1 MTQDWFMRFRPEF
14 KAAGWLATLAAVAV
28 ATAVQASD
36 ARYVQV
42 AEARMRREASFL
54 SPTVA
59 VLGYG
64 EVVNQRGKAANNEWL
79 LVARPSGEEGWLHQ
93 SALTSTRLVLKAGEQ
108 SMSGR
113 SGGAEATLAGKGYSA
128 ETERDF
134 QKDHQ
139 QLDFAALDRLDE
151 QRPSDEEIARF
162 ITEGQLRP

>member
-1 MTQDWFMRFRPEF
+1 MPFFRALRIAISLTVLSAVLADRPAQ
-14 KAAGWLATLAAVAV
+14 AA
-28 ATAVQASD
+28 D

-64 EVVNQRGKAANNEWL
+64 DVVNQRGAEASNQWL
-79 LVARPSGEEGWLHQ
+79 FVARPSGEEGWLHQ
-93 SALTSTRLVLKAGEQ
+93 SALTVTRLVLKAGEQ

-134 QKDHQ
+134 QKNHQ

-151 QRPSDEEIARF
+151 ARPGDEELLRF
-162 ITEGQLRP
+162 IREGQLRP

>member
-1 MTQDWFMRFRPEF
+1 MRFRPEF
-14 KAAGWLATLAAVAV
+14 KAAGWLATLAGLAIA
-28 ATAVQASD
+28 ATAQASD
-36 ARYVQV
+36 VRYVQV

-64 EVVNQRGKAANNEWL
+64 EVVTKRAADDSQWL

-93 SALTSTRLVLKAGEQ
+93 SALTATRLVLKAGER

-113 SGGAEATLAGKGYSA
+113 SGGAEVTLAGKGYSA

-151 QRPSDEEIARF
+151 QRPADEEVARF

>member
-1 MTQDWFMRFRPEF
+1 MRFSRALQ
-14 KAAGWLATLAAVAV
+14 AAGWLTALILGLAGSPA
-28 ATAVQASD
+28 QASD
-36 ARYVQV
+36 DRYVQV
-42 AEARMRREASFL
+42 VEARMRREASFL

-64 EVVNQRGKAANNEWL
+64 DVVNKRAVAANNQWL

-113 SGGAEATLAGKGYSA
+113 SGGAEATLAGKGYSE

-139 QLDFAALDRLDE
+139 QLDFAAINRLDE
-151 QRPSDEEIARF
+151 SRPGDEEILRF
-162 ITEGQLRP
+162 IREGQLRP